1 MVLRNH
7 NHGKFFG
14 PVQVFMG
21 YIFIVLGL
29 CCVIYSPATLFLLI
43 PGTFMAFTYSGT
55 IIDTENKKIM
65 PYTTLFGIIRTGKW
79 MDVSLFSGFKIVKSN
94 RRYTSYSRSNIRLDM
109 NISDICLLIVS
120 KRGTKKVIL
129 NRYNIFEDARRE
141 MDELKISLMPA
152 DNIPVN

>member
-1 MVLRNH
+1 
-7 NHGKFFG
+7 
-14 PVQVFMG
+14 MG

-120 KRGTKKVIL
+120 KRETKKVIL

-141 MDELKISLMPA
+141 MDELKISLMPT

>member
-29 CCVIYSPATLFLLI
+29 CCVIYSPGTLLLVI

-79 MDVSLFSGFKIVKSN
+79 IEVSAFSIFKIVKSN
-94 RRYTSYSRSNIRLDM
+94 RRYTSYSRSNVRLDM
-109 NISDICLLIVS
+109 NITDISLLLVS
-120 KRGTKKVIL
+120 KRGTKKVVL
-129 NRYNIFEDARRE
+129 NRFTNFEDARRE
-141 MDELKISLMPA
+141 MEELKITLMPA
-152 DNIPVN
+152 DNILIN